1 MPTSYR
7 VYVDWDNNGT
17 FVAVGDNITR
27 RVLDQRQPVM
37 AAYGRDT
44 ARTGSPISPGE
55 ASFAINNQSRDYSP
69 ENTASPLTGKVLPG
83 RPVYIEAVTSGGST
97 YVIFRGYLDDFD
109 LLPSRDSR
117 SILARCV
124 DGLGRLRGA
133 NISTSLYTGIRTGD
147 AIGVILDAVG
157 WPAAARSIDPGAT
170 LMPYWWLGNVDA
182 MTAIL
187 DLVYSEGHPSLI
199 TIGSDGGFVFRD
211 RHHRY
216 IRAASLTAQST
227 WRSSGGIEPL
237 ISDPTTYDHGWKEI
251 VNSVT
256 YEVPLRAAA
265 STFAVAW
272 SAQGQIT
279 VGSGEI
285 VTLEAIANAALA
297 ETVAPVAG
305 TDYTVVS
312 GSVNITLNRSTGQVF
327 SLRIA
332 SVGGP
337 AVIDGLQ
344 LRGRTVDTIT
354 NLQVTVED
362 TASIASYGRRTAPDG
377 QAPVWAGRYDAQAVG
392 EILVGR
398 RAERLPTVTT
408 TIVGSANA
416 TRLTQA
422 LARELSDRVRVTESH
437 TGLDSDCFVEKIA
450 HTIGQGGTEHRTTFA
465 LEKAPTEVA
474 TPLTFD
480 VAGRGFNDG
489 RFQVLGV
496 SSAASMFRF
505 DTASRGFNDGAFS
518 Y

>member
-7 VYVDWDNNGT
+7 VYVDWDNNGNFT
-17 FVAVGDNITR
+17 TVGDNITR
-27 RVLDQRQPVM
+27 RVLDGRQPVT
-37 AAYGRDT
+37 AGYGRDT

-55 ASFAINNQSRDYSP
+55 AGFVVNNQSRDYSP
-69 ENTASPLTGKVLPG
+69 ESTASPLAGKVLPG
-83 RPVYIEAVTSGGST
+83 RPVYIEAVTSTGTT

-109 LLPSRDSR
+109 LLPSRGER
-117 SILARCV
+117 AIQARCV

-133 NISTSLYTGIRTGD
+133 NISTSLHTGIRTGD
-147 AIGVILDAVG
+147 AIGIILDAVG
-157 WPAAARSIDPGAT
+157 WPAAARTLDAGAT
-170 LMPYWWLGNVDA
+170 VMPHWWLGNVDA

-187 DLVYSEGHPSLI
+187 DLVYSEGQPSLV

-216 IRAASLTAQST
+216 FRAASATAQST
-227 WRSSGGIEPL
+227 WRASGAVEPL
-237 ISDPTTYDHGWKEI
+237 MSEPTTYDHGWKEI

-256 YEVPLRAAA
+256 YEVPLRAA
-265 STFAVAW
+265 SPDYTVAW

-279 VGSGEI
+279 IGSGEI
-285 VTLEAIANAALA
+285 ITVEAIANTALA
-297 ETVAPVAG
+297 ETVVPVAG
-305 TDYTVVS
+305 TDYTAVS
-312 GSVNITLNRSTGQVF
+312 GSVNVTLNRSTGQVF
-327 SLRIA
+327 AIRIA

-344 LRGRTVDTIT
+344 LRGRAVDTVT

-362 TASIASYGRRTAPDG
+362 TASIATYGRRAAPDG
-377 QAPVWAGRYDAQAVG
+377 QGPVWAGRHDAQAVG
-392 EILVGR
+392 QILVGR

-416 TRLTQA
+416 ARLAQA
-422 LARELSDRVRVTESH
+422 LGRELSDRVRVIEPH
-437 TGLDSDCFVEKIA
+437 TGLDSDCFVER
-450 HTIGQGGTEHRTTFA
+450 IGHSVTQGGTEHRTTFA